1 MAATQPTRGE
11 RMILT
16 DGEIAYVAA
25 QRLGRIAT
33 VQSSGEPQ
41 LNPVSCY
48 YNPVTETID
57 IGGHNMGTS
66 KKYRNVAHNPLIA
79 VIIDDMVNADP
90 STIRCLEIRGRAL
103 AVQAPTDSA
112 ARTDGP
118 IIRVVPRRI
127 ISWGIDPPG
136 VALGSRIVPL
146 PPIPH

>member
-1 MAATQPTRGE
+1 MT
-11 RMILT
+11 LT

-33 VQSSGEPQ
+33 VQPSGEPQ

-57 IGGHNMGTS
+57 IGGHNMGAS
-66 KKYRNVAHNPLIA
+66 KKYRNVTHNPLVA
-79 VIIDDMVNADP
+79 VIIDDMANADP

-103 AVQAPTDSA
+103 AIPAPTDSA
-112 ARTDGP
+112 ARSDGP

-136 VALGSRIVPL
+136 VALGSRTVPL